1 MAGEVYYLGL
11 ALKNPIIAAAGP
23 WSGNAERI
31 QRSIDAGA
39 AAVVTET
46 VSLEG
51 SCELCPR
58 IYSRHDTI
66 LNTTLYSPVSF
77 EAWEDELVKINKKDS
92 YIICNIRGNTP
103 SEFAYISACM
113 ERWGADAL
121 ELTPFTP
128 TGAQLEAI
136 DSSPEAIYEIIKAV
150 VRTVDIPVS
159 VRLPF
164 YLSGQKKYIRK
175 IEEAGASGIATTE
188 TMKALWGVDLE
199 RKCSLVPTFGGL
211 SGPALLPITFA
222 AVAGLSQM
230 TACSIAAMGGVTA
243 AEEALECVMLGA
255 DAVQVG
261 SSILLSDYKVIGEM
275 VSEIEKWLYQHQYK
289 TLSSIHGAA
298 LKTIHAYEDL
308 HFCKRKGYIKEHV
321 AVLRETVE
329 KSMKACLNGAI
340 SYSNDKL
347 SINEERCNG
356 CGVCMMLASEL
367 FGMKKVK

>member
-1 MAGEVYYLGL
+1 
-11 ALKNPIIAAAGP
+11 
-23 WSGNAERI
+23 
-31 QRSIDAGA
+31 
-39 AAVVTET
+39 
-46 VSLEG
+46 
-51 SCELCPR
+51 
-58 IYSRHDTI
+58 
-66 LNTTLYSPVSF
+66 
-77 EAWEDELVKINKKDS
+77 
-92 YIICNIRGNTP
+92 
-103 SEFAYISACM
+103 
-113 ERWGADAL
+113 
-121 ELTPFTP
+121 
-128 TGAQLEAI
+128 
-136 DSSPEAIYEIIKAV
+136 
-150 VRTVDIPVS
+150 
-159 VRLPF
+159 
-164 YLSGQKKYIRK
+164 
-175 IEEAGASGIATTE
+175 
-188 TMKALWGVDLE
+188 
-199 RKCSLVPTFGGL
+199 
-211 SGPALLPITFA
+211 
-222 AVAGLSQM
+222 M

-321 AVLRETVE
+321 AVMRETVE